1 MKTFLAVLATAAI
14 LIVLLTLLPRST
26 PDAPVGAVHD
36 LPWQIDMLPDGKSRV
51 FGLTIGVSTLA
62 DARSRFGDD
71 NELAIVTAPGESG
84 SVEAF
89 YRDVTMGAI
98 TGKLILTADIPEQTI
113 VSMRQRAKKLEYMQS
128 STKKATL
135 ADEDAVVAESASIR
149 AIAFIPTVNLDEEM
163 VTSRFGRP
171 SERIRS
177 SESVEH
183 YLYPDRGLDVVLD
196 SKGKE
201 LLQYVAPQQFELL
214 REPLLRSQTD
224 KRTD

>member
-1 MKTFLAVLATAAI
+1 
-14 LIVLLTLLPRST
+14 
-26 PDAPVGAVHD
+26 
-36 LPWQIDMLPDGKSRV
+36 
-51 FGLTIGVSTLA
+51 
-62 DARSRFGDD
+62 
-71 NELAIVTAPGESG
+71 
-84 SVEAF
+84 
-89 YRDVTMGAI
+89 
-98 TGKLILTADIPEQTI
+98 
-113 VSMRQRAKKLEYMQS
+113 
-128 STKKATL
+128 
-135 ADEDAVVAESASIR
+135 
-149 AIAFIPTVNLDEEM
+149 